1 MKVVG
6 CRQGGWDAAATG
18 DSPLFGSIFYVAN
31 QRVAMWEMMGFGR
44 RDLGNPFSSSIMTGK
59 KLDVFAQIYFTEV

>member
-44 RDLGNPFSSSIMTGK
+44 RDLGNPFR
-59 KLDVFAQIYFTEV
+59 LAL